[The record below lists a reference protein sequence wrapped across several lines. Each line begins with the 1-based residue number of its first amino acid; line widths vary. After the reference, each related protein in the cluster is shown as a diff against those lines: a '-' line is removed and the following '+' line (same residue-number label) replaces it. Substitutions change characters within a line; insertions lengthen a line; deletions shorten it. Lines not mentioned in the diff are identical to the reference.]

1 MERAASERAFL
12 IIGVSSKEF
21 DWWVNHSSAHRL
33 PAGSIEL
40 GSCLTKRE
48 AILPKDH
55 SYENSQLEPLRLAHA
70 ASLKAAFHDGLR
82 RTQHCD
88 PKASTRRKRPSP
100 SE

>member
-21 DWWVNHSSAHRL
+21 DWWENHSGWLRAPCRI
-33 PAGSIEL
+33 IEL

-48 AILPKDH
+48 AILHEDH
-55 SYENSQLEPLRLAHA
+55 SYEDPQLEPLRLAYA
-70 ASLKAAFHDGLR
+70 ASLQAASHDGLR
-82 RTQHCD
+82 RTQRCD
-88 PKASTRRKRPSP
+88 PKASTRRKSVSP